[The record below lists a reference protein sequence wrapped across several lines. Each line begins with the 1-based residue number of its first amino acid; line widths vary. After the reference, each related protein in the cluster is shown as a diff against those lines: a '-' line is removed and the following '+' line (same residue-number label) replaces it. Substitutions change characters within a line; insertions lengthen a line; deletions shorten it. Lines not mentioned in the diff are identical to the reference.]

1 MGYIYIFIRRP
12 GFPYIGA
19 TDVEPPMPIPAI
31 ARPAYIRVIAPWDQ
45 VCIAEPAIY
54 IAALTASPTLGPN
67 ISATGIIASAPR
79 SVPRYIDE
87 TMFEAIL
94 LKPSVPGGGRL
105 NEAWKD
111 GRARHPPMTPEV
123 YPK

>member
-1 MGYIYIFIRRP
+1 
-12 GFPYIGA
+12 
-19 TDVEPPMPIPAI
+19 MPTPAI
-31 ARPAYIRVIAPWDQ
+31 ARPAYIRVIAPQDH

-54 IAALTASPTLGPN
+54 IAALTANPILGPN
-67 ISATGIIASAPR
+67 TSATGIIASAPR

-87 TMFEAIL
+87 TIFVAIL
-94 LKPSVPGGGRL
+94 LKAPVPEGGRL
-105 NEAWKD
+105 NETWKD